1 MLSKP
6 AFYAAGLVL
15 VQGAPKMVDPAP
27 TYSDDAATYVTYGC
41 MRCIRSGFNWVAA
54 TSDWNKHDHASKP
67 SSFCCAG

>member
-27 TYSDDAATYVTYGC
+27 TYDSATHLTYGC
-41 MRCIRSGFNWVAA
+41 MRCIRSGFNWVAS
-54 TSDWNKHDHASKP
+54 TTD
-67 SSFCCAG
+67 